1 MPINIIITA
10 FFELLAIMAGLYC
23 WRELSLPYRFLLVQ
37 VVLAIIFEVT
47 GWAINKFLFVNNLW
61 LFNIYVIIEV
71 WLLGLAC
78 SMFIATKK
86 IKGLIRLLLALITIG
101 WIAGII
107 VKGFFE
113 FNNWVVVA
121 MALFCVVFY
130 MIALFSS
137 SIFGHKK
144 VLTQPFF
151 LIAIAIIVYYSTI
164 IPLIGL
170 MNQLVKDNM
179 HIANRLFKINATAA
193 IVRYALIAVAF
204 YLYGR
209 QAKRAYVA

>member
-1 MPINIIITA
+1 MPVNIIITA

-23 WRELSLPYRFLLVQ
+23 WKELSLPYRFLLVQ
-37 VVLAIIFEVT
+37 VVLAIIFEIT

-71 WLLGLAC
+71 WLLGLVC
-78 SMFIATKK
+78 SMFITTKK
-86 IKGLIRLLLALITIG
+86 IKTLIRLLLVLITIG
-101 WIAGII
+101 WIAGVI

-121 MALFCVVFY
+121 MAIFCVVFY
-130 MIALFSS
+130 MIALFNS

-144 VLTQPFF
+144 VLAQPFF
-151 LIAIAIIVYYSTI
+151 LVAIAIIIYYATI

-170 MNQLVKDNM
+170 MNQLVRDNLY
-179 HIANRLFKINATAA
+179 IANRLFKINASVA
-193 IVRYALIAVAF
+193 ILRYALIAIAF

-209 QAKRAYVA
+209 QAKRAHVA